1 MGKKWTPG
9 PSPPAP
15 SAALTIPSGHLKGEY
30 KCAFKYVKSRLHRNG
45 LGVAKDEKKEL
56 HHFERAAI
64 LCGNPDARH
73 NLGCIQSVDSLK
85 KGLKAGIVG
94 KEDLA
99 STTLRA
105 HLAAVGAMKSYH
117 RDK

>member
-1 MGKKWTPG
+1 MMCCASCGTVEVDDIKLKKCTTCKSHKRYKTFHHCSANMG
-9 PSPPAP
+9 
-15 SAALTIPSGHLKGEY
+15 
-30 KCAFKYVKSRLHRNG
+30 
-45 LGVAKDEKKEL
+45 
-56 HHFERAAI
+56 
-64 LCGNPDARH
+64 H
-73 NLGCIQSVDSLK
+73 NKSVDSLK

-117 RDK
+117 RDE

>member
-1 MGKKWTPG
+1 MG
-9 PSPPAP
+9 
-15 SAALTIPSGHLKGEY
+15 
-30 KCAFKYVKSRLHRNG
+30 
-45 LGVAKDEKKEL
+45 
-56 HHFERAAI
+56 
-64 LCGNPDARH
+64 H
-73 NLGCIQSVDSLK
+73 NKSVDSLK

-117 RDK
+117 RDE